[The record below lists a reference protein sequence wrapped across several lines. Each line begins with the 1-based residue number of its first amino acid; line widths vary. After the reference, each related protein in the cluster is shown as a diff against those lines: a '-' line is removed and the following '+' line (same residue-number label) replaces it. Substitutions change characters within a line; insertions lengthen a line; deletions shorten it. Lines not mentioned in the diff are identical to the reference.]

1 MNRRRPPLVQ
11 LLARLSLLLAAASY
25 LTVAAVGPL
34 AHLALFRTE
43 QASTANAPGT
53 PGKHAPAPPHDES
66 HCLLCHSLESVAAPS
81 SGMSIPL
88 ATLRFD
94 PPLPETAAL
103 PSEGVRPLARA
114 RAPPLFA

>member
-1 MNRRRPPLVQ
+1 MNRRRPFVQ
-11 LLARLSLLLAAASY
+11 LLARLSLLLAAVSY

-43 QASTANAPGT
+43 QATTAGGPGT

-81 SGMSIPL
+81 SGTSVPL

-94 PPLPETAAL
+94 PPPPETAVFL
-103 PSEGVRPLARA
+103 RDGVRPLARA
-114 RAPPLFA
+114 RAPPLLA

>member
-1 MNRRRPPLVQ
+1 MNRRSPLVQ
-11 LLARLSLLLAAASY
+11 LLARLSLIVAAASY

-34 AHLALFRTE
+34 AHLALIRTE
-43 QASTANAPGT
+43 QATTPGAPGT

-81 SGMSIPL
+81 SGTSVPL

-94 PPLPETAAL
+94 PRPSETPAL
-103 PSEGVRPLARA
+103 PSEGVRPLAQA